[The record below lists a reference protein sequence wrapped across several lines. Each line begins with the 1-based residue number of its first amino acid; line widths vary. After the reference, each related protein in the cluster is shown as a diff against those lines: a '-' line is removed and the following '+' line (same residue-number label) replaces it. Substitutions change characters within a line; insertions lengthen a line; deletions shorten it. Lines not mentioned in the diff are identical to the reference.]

1 VDVFWGP
8 PQLPMPPLDFAT
20 LMKEER
26 AQLRAAAR
34 SSNVA
39 AEQPMPAQLPPLAPV
54 LATTT
59 REPAWSYRLSKVA
72 RPALDEVSGAP
83 ATVWHCRDFVSRDE
97 EAQIMRCVDTAPSAM
112 WVTLRGR
119 QLQQHGGTPM
129 PPPEGMVPEQ
139 LPEWVQGV
147 CDALVAAG
155 IFPADAPPNH
165 VLVNSYQP
173 GQGIDAHKDG
183 PLYAPRV
190 AILSLGSVASF
201 DFVSDDTERSALAS
215 LLLPPR
221 GLLVFEHDAYEKHL
235 HTVPAAMSDEG
246 RPRLLRLDLAEE
258 QLARSR
264 RPVVD
269 PMTPLTCQPSDMP
282 SKPMSSVDRAA
293 SAALAL
299 SPAALSAALPPMPSP
314 TSPPQPPPLPRRG
327 RRISLTVRR
336 VLHVAEQPIS
346 PVCNRQNGPRPA
358 NAAAPGIANEAEGR
372 GRFADVR

>member
-1 VDVFWGP
+1 
-8 PQLPMPPLDFAT
+8 MAPLDFAT

-26 AQLRAAAR
+26 ARLRAAAR
-34 SSNVA
+34 SSVA

-54 LATTT
+54 LATAT
-59 REPAWSYRLSKVA
+59 REPAWSYRLPKVA

-83 ATVWHCRDFVSRDE
+83 ATVWHCRNFVSRDE

-129 PPPEGMVPEQ
+129 PPPEGMVPEH

-155 IFPADAPPNH
+155 IFPANAPPNH

-221 GLLVFEHDAYEKHL
+221 GLLVFEHDAYEKRDAL
-235 HTVPAAMSDEG
+235 ECPLNAPTLF
-246 RPRLLRLDLAEE
+246 PRLA
-258 QLARSR
+258 
-264 RPVVD
+264 RPVRRHSMV
-269 PMTPLTCQPSDMP
+269 L
-282 SKPMSSVDRAA
+282 
-293 SAALAL
+293 LL
-299 SPAALSAALPPMPSP
+299 WALPCRSGGA
-314 TSPPQPPPLPRRG
+314 LLWR
-327 RRISLTVRR
+327 
-336 VLHVAEQPIS
+336 
-346 PVCNRQNGPRPA
+346 
-358 NAAAPGIANEAEGR
+358 
-372 GRFADVR
+372 